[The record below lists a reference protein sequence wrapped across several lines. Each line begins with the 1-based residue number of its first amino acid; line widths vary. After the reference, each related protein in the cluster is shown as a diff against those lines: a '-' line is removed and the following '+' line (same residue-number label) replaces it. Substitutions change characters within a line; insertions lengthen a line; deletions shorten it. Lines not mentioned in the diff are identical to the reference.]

1 MTHTLEDARK
11 RDEADELATFREE
24 FLFPDKMGADG
35 APIEG
40 EEAIYLCGNS
50 LGLQPRGVKEHLLVE
65 LEDWAKFGVE
75 GHFHGR
81 NPWYDYHE
89 FLTAKMADVVGAKP
103 LEVVV
108 MNALTVNLHLLM
120 VSFYRPTEER
130 YKIVIEA
137 GAFPSDQY
145 AVDSQAR
152 FHGFDPEDA
161 IVEFKPREGEYTLRT
176 SDITDWLEEHGHE
189 VALVMF
195 GGVNYYT
202 GQALDMAAITRA
214 GHKAGCVVGFDLA
227 HAAGNLQLQLHEDGP
242 DFAAWCSYK
251 YLNSGPGGVAGVF
264 VHERHANNPDLPR
277 FAGWWGNDPKT
288 RFQMGREFTPQ
299 EGAAGWQLSNAP
311 VLAMAALKASLEL
324 FDRAGMSALRQ
335 KSEALTGY
343 MLELIDAIPNERFE
357 IITPRDPGARGCQLS
372 IRTRFDGQE
381 LFEALTASGVICDFR
396 RPDVIRVAPAPLYNS
411 FEDVWR
417 FCQVLREHV

>member
-35 APIEG
+35 APTEG

-130 YKIVIEA
+130 YKIVI
-137 GAFPSDQY
+137 
-145 AVDSQAR
+145 
-152 FHGFDPEDA
+152 
-161 IVEFKPREGEYTLRT
+161 
-176 SDITDWLEEHGHE
+176 
-189 VALVMF
+189 
-195 GGVNYYT
+195 
-202 GQALDMAAITRA
+202 
-214 GHKAGCVVGFDLA
+214 
-227 HAAGNLQLQLHEDGP
+227 
-242 DFAAWCSYK
+242 
-251 YLNSGPGGVAGVF
+251 
-264 VHERHANNPDLPR
+264 
-277 FAGWWGNDPKT
+277 
-288 RFQMGREFTPQ
+288 
-299 EGAAGWQLSNAP
+299 
-311 VLAMAALKASLEL
+311 
-324 FDRAGMSALRQ
+324 
-335 KSEALTGY
+335 
-343 MLELIDAIPNERFE
+343 
-357 IITPRDPGARGCQLS
+357 
-372 IRTRFDGQE
+372 
-381 LFEALTASGVICDFR
+381 
-396 RPDVIRVAPAPLYNS
+396 
-411 FEDVWR
+411 
-417 FCQVLREHV
+417 